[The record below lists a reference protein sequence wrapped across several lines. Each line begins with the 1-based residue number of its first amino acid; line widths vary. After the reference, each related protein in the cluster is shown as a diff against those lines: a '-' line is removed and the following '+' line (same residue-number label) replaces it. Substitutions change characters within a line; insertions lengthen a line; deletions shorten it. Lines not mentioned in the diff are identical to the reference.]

1 MNPFL
6 IMMASAKENAAM
18 KKTVPIAPKVVQK
31 GKLGRPPALRT
42 EKIPVAPLPA
52 VVDTKNTTVET
63 VRRKNYDTG
72 VSKEM
77 MEKALLAVIQAGG
90 CHIRRTAEV
99 YGVSHNSLVA
109 RYKASIG
116 DATTVS
122 RKRGN
127 KCTLP
132 SEVEENLSLFCR
144 YMASCNLAIDRTQL
158 NISAIKLSLSC
169 GISSFKASKTWAS
182 DFMERHKLSQRL
194 CLPWEHARQAHTNKI
209 LISEFFAVIQE
220 GILRCERDS
229 GELMEAGD
237 VFNLDETGFDRNIAK
252 NRMVIVKKH
261 SRRVRSLSSGSGAH
275 VTMLNCIHAAGVALK
290 PYLIMRGEGKPKIGT
305 KGVNKHG
312 NSFFSVHTYGLLVCH
327 HTRLPICNHWM

>member
-1 MNPFL
+1 
-6 IMMASAKENAAM
+6 M
-18 KKTVPIAPKVVQK
+18 KKSVPIAPKVVQK
-31 GKLGRPPALRT
+31 GKLGRPPAPKT
-42 EKIPVAPLPA
+42 ENIPIAPLPA
-52 VVDTKNTTVET
+52 VVEI
-63 VRRKNYDTG
+63 VRRKNYDSG
-72 VSKEM
+72 VPKEM
-77 MEKALLAVIQAGG
+77 MEKALLAVIWAGG
-90 CHIRRTAEV
+90 RHIRRTAEV
-99 YGVSHNSLVA
+99 YSVPNNSSDA
-109 RYKASIG
+109 RYKASMR
-116 DATTVS
+116 DATSVS
-122 RKRGN
+122 RKRGIR
-127 KCTLP
+127 CTLP
-132 SEVEENLSLFCR
+132 SEVEENLALFCR

-158 NISAIKLSLSC
+158 NISAEKLSLSC
-169 GISSFKASKTWAS
+169 GILSFKASKTWAN
-182 DFMERHKLSQRL
+182 DFMERHKLSPRL
-194 CLPWEHARQAHTNKI
+194 CQPWEHARQAYTNKT
-209 LISEFFAVIQE
+209 LINEFFAVLQQ

-229 GELMEAGD
+229 GESISAGD